1 VLEPSQGNVRNETS
15 RGVGWGLFT
24 LRRRRDDYT
33 DAADAAKKFMT
44 RPAISNVIGFDDFP
58 FPRPH
63 RGDVRV
69 VGVVYSGP
77 RLDGVLS
84 GRVRRD
90 GANATQRIAELIA
103 GSKFA
108 PQLQLVMLQG
118 IALGGFNVVDIH
130 RLHAELGIPVMV
142 VARRAPRMGLIRE
155 ALLGRV
161 PGGRRK
167 WALVERAGPMEPAG
181 RVFVQRAGLSLDT
194 SVDVIRRFSVYGHLP
209 EPLRVAHLIA
219 GGVGTGESRGRA

>member
-1 VLEPSQGNVRNETS
+1 
-15 RGVGWGLFT
+15 
-24 LRRRRDDYT
+24 
-33 DAADAAKKFMT
+33 MT
-44 RPAISNVIGFDDFP
+44 RRIISNVIGFDDFP

-69 VGVVYSGP
+69 VGVVYSGT

-84 GRVRRD
+84 GRIRRD
-90 GANATQRIAELIA
+90 GANATQRIAELVA

-130 RLHAELGIPVMV
+130 RLHACLGIPVMV
-142 VARRAPRMGLIRE
+142 VARRAPRMRLIRE
-155 ALLGRV
+155 ALLGQV

-181 RVFVQRAGLSLDT
+181 GVFVKRAGLSLDAAD
-194 SVDVIRRFSVYGHLP
+194 DVIGRFSVYGHLP

>member
-1 VLEPSQGNVRNETS
+1 
-15 RGVGWGLFT
+15 
-24 LRRRRDDYT
+24 
-33 DAADAAKKFMT
+33 MT
-44 RPAISNVIGFDDFP
+44 RHVISNVIGFDDFP
-58 FPRPH
+58 FPRTH

-69 VGVVYSGP
+69 VGVVYSGA
-77 RLDGVLS
+77 RLNGVLS

-90 GANATQRIAELIA
+90 GANAAQKLAELVA

-130 RLHAELGIPVMV
+130 GLHAELGIPVLV
-142 VARRAPRMGLIRE
+142 VARRAPRMGLIRD

-167 WALVERAGPMEPAG
+167 WALVERAGAMESAG
-181 RVFVQRAGLSLDT
+181 GVFVQRAGLSFDT
-194 SVDVIRRFSVYGHLP
+194 AGDIIRRFSVYGNLP

-219 GGVGTGESRGRA
+219 GGVGAGESRGRA

>member
-1 VLEPSQGNVRNETS
+1 
-15 RGVGWGLFT
+15 
-24 LRRRRDDYT
+24 
-33 DAADAAKKFMT
+33 MT
-44 RPAISNVIGFDDFP
+44 RHVISNVIGFDDFP

-69 VGVVYSGP
+69 VGVVYSGA

-90 GANATQRIAELIA
+90 GANAAQRIAELVA

-108 PQLQLVMLQG
+108 LQLQLVMLQG

-181 RVFVQRAGLSLDT
+181 GVFVQRAGLSLEAAGDI
-194 SVDVIRRFSVYGHLP
+194 IRRFSVYGHLP

-219 GGVGTGESRGRA
+219 GGVGTGQSRGRA

>member
-1 VLEPSQGNVRNETS
+1 
-15 RGVGWGLFT
+15 
-24 LRRRRDDYT
+24 
-33 DAADAAKKFMT
+33 MT
-44 RPAISNVIGFDDFP
+44 RHVISNVIGFDDFP
-58 FPRPH
+58 FPRSH

-69 VGVVYSGP
+69 VGVVYSGA

-167 WALVERAGPMEPAG
+167 WALVERAGPMELAG
-181 RVFVQRAGLSLDT
+181 GVFVQRAGLSLDAAGQ
-194 SVDVIRRFSVYGHLP
+194 VIRRFSVYGHLP

>member
-1 VLEPSQGNVRNETS
+1 
-15 RGVGWGLFT
+15 
-24 LRRRRDDYT
+24 
-33 DAADAAKKFMT
+33 MT
-44 RPAISNVIGFDDFP
+44 RPDISNVVGFDDFP
-58 FPRPH
+58 FPRTH

-69 VGVVYSGP
+69 VGVVYSGT

-90 GANATQRIAELIA
+90 GANATRRIAELIA

-118 IALGGFNVVDIH
+118 IALGGFNVVDI
-130 RLHAELGIPVMV
+130 RGLHAELCIPVLV

-167 WALVERAGPMEPAG
+167 WALVEKAGPMEPVG
-181 RVFVQRAGLSLDT
+181 GVFVQRAGLGLDAAGE
-194 SVDVIRRFSVYGHLP
+194 VIRRFSVNGNLP

>member
-1 VLEPSQGNVRNETS
+1 MARS
-15 RGVGWGLFT
+15 
-24 LRRRRDDYT
+24 
-33 DAADAAKKFMT
+33 
-44 RPAISNVIGFDDFP
+44 AISNIVGFDDFP
-58 FPRPH
+58 FARTQ

-69 VGVVYSGP
+69 VGVVYSGL

-84 GRVRRD
+84 GRIRRD
-90 GANATQRIAELIA
+90 GANATRCIADLIA

-118 IALGGFNVVDIH
+118 IALGGFNVIDIH
-130 RLHAELGIPVMV
+130 RLHAELDIPVMV
-142 VARRAPRMGLIRE
+142 VARRAPRMNLIRE
-155 ALLGRV
+155 ALVGHV

-167 WALVERAGPMEPAG
+167 WALVEKAGTMEPSG
-181 RVFVQRAGLSLDT
+181 GVFVQRAGLSLEAAG
-194 SVDVIRRFSVYGHLP
+194 DVVRRFSVYGHLP

>member
-1 VLEPSQGNVRNETS
+1 MDRTV
-15 RGVGWGLFT
+15 
-24 LRRRRDDYT
+24 
-33 DAADAAKKFMT
+33 
-44 RPAISNVIGFDDFP
+44 ISNVIGFDDSP

-69 VGVVYSGP
+69 IGVVYSGQ

-84 GRVRRD
+84 GRIRRD
-90 GANATQRIAELIA
+90 GANATRRLTELVA

-130 RLHAELGIPVMV
+130 GLYTSLSIPVLV
-142 VARRAPRMGLIRE
+142 VARREPRMNLIRE
-155 ALLGRV
+155 ALLTRV
-161 PGGRRK
+161 RGGPRK
-167 WALVERAGPMEPAG
+167 WALVERAGAMEPCG
-181 RVFVQRAGLSLDT
+181 GVFVQRAGLS
-194 SVDVIRRFSVYGHLP
+194 SESAADVIRRFSVYGNLP

-219 GGVGTGESRGRA
+219 GGVSAGESRGRA